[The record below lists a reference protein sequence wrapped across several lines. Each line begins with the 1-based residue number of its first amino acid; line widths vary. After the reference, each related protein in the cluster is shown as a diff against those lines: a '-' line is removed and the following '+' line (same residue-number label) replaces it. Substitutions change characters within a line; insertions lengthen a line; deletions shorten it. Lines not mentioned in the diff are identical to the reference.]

1 MRNTSVKIMGI
12 LNVTPD
18 SFSDGGQF
26 TSVESA
32 LSHALKLVDDG
43 ADIIDVG
50 GESTRPFADPVGLDE
65 ELRRV
70 LPVIEEIRKHSRIT
84 ISIDTMKAEVAAR
97 ALEAGANIIN
107 DVSAFRADPEM
118 VKIAARTDVPIILM
132 HMLGTPSNMQVNP
145 DYDDVIREIH
155 NFFLERIQWL
165 GEHGIARKRL
175 ILDPGIGFGKK
186 LVHNLA
192 ILKNLSSFNDI
203 GLPVLLAHSRK
214 RFLGEIT
221 GVKKESERDF
231 ATAVVAA
238 LAVNHRIAMVRVHD
252 VAATRQALS
261 VAEAISAA

>member
-32 LSHALKLVDDG
+32 LSQALKLVDDG
-43 ADIIDVG
+43 ADIIDIG
-50 GESTRPFADPVGLDE
+50 GESTRPFANPVDLDE
-65 ELRRV
+65 ELKRV
-70 LPVIEEIRKHSRIT
+70 IPVIKKIRKYSRIT

-97 ALEAGANIIN
+97 ALEAGADIIN

-118 VKIAARTDVPIILM
+118 VKLAARTDVPIIIM
-132 HMLGTPSNMQVNP
+132 HMLGTPSDMQVNP
-145 DYDDVIREIH
+145 DYGDVICEIH
-155 NFFLERIQWL
+155 DFFQERIQWL
-165 GEHGIARKRL
+165 EQRGIAKKRL

-186 LVHNLA
+186 LIHNLT
-192 ILKNLSSFNDI
+192 ILKNLSFFNDM

-214 RFLGEIT
+214 RFLGELT
-221 GVKKESERDF
+221 GISKESERDF
-231 ATAVVAA
+231 STAIVAA
-238 LAVNHRIAMVRVHD
+238 LAVSNGIKMVRVHN

-261 VAEAISAA
+261 VAEAIATA